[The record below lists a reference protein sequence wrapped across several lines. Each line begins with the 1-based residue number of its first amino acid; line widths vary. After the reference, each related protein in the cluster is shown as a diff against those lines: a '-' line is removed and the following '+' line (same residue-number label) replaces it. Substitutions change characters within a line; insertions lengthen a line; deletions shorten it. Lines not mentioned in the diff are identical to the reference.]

1 MPSLD
6 FSVQEWFEDGRWET
20 LAICR
25 SLAVARAVFKAAI
38 EEKPAGRFK
47 IRNLARVVQ
56 RYPEGDW

>member
-25 SLAVARAVFKAAI
+25 SLALAHAVFAAAI
-38 EEKPAGRFK
+38 AEKPGGRFK
-47 IRNLARVVQ
+47 VRNRAQVVQ